1 MMKINICIFL
11 LIISFTAIQA
21 QQKLSSDEAISIAL
35 KNNYDILVAKN
46 SSEAARINNTAGN
59 AGMLPNIAITASD
72 NYSLNNVD
80 QKYSAGTETKT
91 PDAHSNSLNSGAE
104 LNWTLF
110 DGGKMFVTK
119 NKLDQIQTLG
129 EIQFKDQ
136 VLQTVSDVI
145 VAYYNVV
152 RQTQQLVSIEEAIN
166 SIQVMVNILQTSFS
180 AGLSPKTNLLQAQID
195 LNEYR
200 ENAINQQAVIIAS
213 KRSLNQLL
221 SRDPNIVFEVADSIP
236 LGYIPD
242 KNELSQKL
250 YTSNTSV
257 LSFQKQ
263 MEIARLSLKEFKTNL
278 LPKVSVNAGYNFFKS
293 NNNYSTVLMN
303 QTFGPQVGGTISIPL
318 YQSGN
323 ESRQIETAK
332 LQLQSAEY
340 NLENTKLMVNSEL
353 QNTLTNY
360 DNQLQLLEIE
370 KSNMELAKENLS
382 ITMERLRLGQTTS
395 LELHQAQQS
404 YVDSQTRFINFEYNL
419 KVAETKLKQ
428 LLAILQ

>member
-1 MMKINICIFL
+1 MKINICIFL
-11 LIISFTAIQA
+11 SVISFTTIQA

-46 SSEAARINNTAGN
+46 SSEVDRINNTAGN
-59 AGMLPNIAITASD
+59 AGMLPNIAINASD
-72 NYSLNNVD
+72 NYSVNNVI
-80 QKYSAGTETKT
+80 QKYPAGTETKT
-91 PDAHSNSLNSGAE
+91 PEAHSNSLNSGAE

-119 NKLDQIQTLG
+119 NKLGQIQTLG

-136 VLQTVSDVI
+136 VLQTVNDVI

-166 SIQVMVNILQTSFS
+166 STQVMVNILQTSFS

-221 SRDPNIVFEVADSIP
+221 SRDPNIIFEVADSIP
-236 LGYIPD
+236 LGNIPD

-263 MEIARLSLKEFKTNL
+263 MEIARLSLNEFKTIK
-278 LPKVSVNAGYNFFKS
+278 LPRVSFNAGYNFLNS
-293 NNNYSTVLMN
+293 NNNYSTVIMN
-303 QTFGPQVGGTISIPL
+303 QAFGPQIGGTISIPL

-323 ESRQIETAK
+323 ASRQIETAK
-332 LQLQSAEY
+332 LQLLSAEY
-340 NLENTKLMVNSEL
+340 NLENTKLLVNSEL
-353 QNTLTNY
+353 QNTFTNY

-404 YVDSQTRFINFEYNL
+404 YVDSQTRFINFEFNL

>member
-11 LIISFTAIQA
+11 SVISFTVIQA

-46 SSEAARINNTAGN
+46 SSEVDRINNTAGN
-59 AGMLPNIAITASD
+59 AGMLPNIAINASD
-72 NYSLNNVD
+72 NYSVNNVI
-80 QKYSAGTETKT
+80 QKYPAGTETKT
-91 PDAHSNSLNSGAE
+91 PEAHSNSLNSGAE

-119 NKLDQIQTLG
+119 NKLGQIQTLG

-136 VLQTVSDVI
+136 VLQTVNDVI

-166 SIQVMVNILQTSFS
+166 STQVMVNILQTSFS

-221 SRDPNIVFEVADSIP
+221 SRDPNIIFEVADSIP
-236 LGYIPD
+236 LGNIPD

-263 MEIARLSLKEFKTNL
+263 MEIARLSLNEFKTIK
-278 LPKVSVNAGYNFFKS
+278 LPRVSFNAGYNFLNS
-293 NNNYSTVLMN
+293 NNNYSTVIMN
-303 QTFGPQVGGTISIPL
+303 QAFGPQIGGTISIPL

-323 ESRQIETAK
+323 ASRQIETAK
-332 LQLQSAEY
+332 LQLLSAEY
-340 NLENTKLMVNSEL
+340 NLENTKLLVNSEL
-353 QNTLTNY
+353 QNTFTNY

-404 YVDSQTRFINFEYNL
+404 YVDSQTRFINFEFNL

>member
-1 MMKINICIFL
+1 MKINICIFL

>member
-11 LIISFTAIQA
+11 SVISFTTIQA

-46 SSEAARINNTAGN
+46 SSEVDRINNTAGN
-59 AGMLPNIAITASD
+59 AGMLPNIAINASD
-72 NYSLNNVD
+72 NYSVNNVI
-80 QKYSAGTETKT
+80 QKYPSGTETKT
-91 PDAHSNSLNSGAE
+91 PEAHSNSLNSGAE

-119 NKLDQIQTLG
+119 NKLGQIQTLG

-136 VLQTVSDVI
+136 VLQTVNDVI

-166 SIQVMVNILQTSFS
+166 STQVMVNILQTSFS

-221 SRDPNIVFEVADSIP
+221 SRDPNIIFEVADSIP
-236 LGYIPD
+236 LGNIPD

-263 MEIARLSLKEFKTNL
+263 MEIARLSLNEFKTIK
-278 LPKVSVNAGYNFFKS
+278 LPRVSFNAGYNFLNS
-293 NNNYSTVLMN
+293 NNNYSTVIMN
-303 QTFGPQVGGTISIPL
+303 QAFGPQIGGTISIPL

-323 ESRQIETAK
+323 ASRQIETAK
-332 LQLQSAEY
+332 LQLLSAEY
-340 NLENTKLMVNSEL
+340 NLENTKLLVNSEL
-353 QNTLTNY
+353 QNTFTNY

-404 YVDSQTRFINFEYNL
+404 YVDSQTRFINFEFNL

>member
-1 MMKINICIFL
+1 
-11 LIISFTAIQA
+11 
-21 QQKLSSDEAISIAL
+21 
-35 KNNYDILVAKN
+35 
-46 SSEAARINNTAGN
+46 
-59 AGMLPNIAITASD
+59 
-72 NYSLNNVD
+72 
-80 QKYSAGTETKT
+80 
-91 PDAHSNSLNSGAE
+91 
-104 LNWTLF
+104 
-110 DGGKMFVTK
+110 MFVTK
-119 NKLDQIQTLG
+119 NKLGQIQTLG

-136 VLQTVSDVI
+136 VLQTVNDVI

-166 SIQVMVNILQTSFS
+166 STQVMVNILQTSFS

-221 SRDPNIVFEVADSIP
+221 SRDPNIIFEVADSIP
-236 LGYIPD
+236 LGNIPD

-263 MEIARLSLKEFKTNL
+263 MEIARLSLNEFKTIK
-278 LPKVSVNAGYNFFKS
+278 LPRVSFNAGYNFLNS
-293 NNNYSTVLMN
+293 NNNYSTVIMN
-303 QTFGPQVGGTISIPL
+303 QAFGPQIGGTISIPL

-323 ESRQIETAK
+323 ASRQIETAK
-332 LQLQSAEY
+332 LQLLSAEY
-340 NLENTKLMVNSEL
+340 NLENTKLLVNSEL
-353 QNTLTNY
+353 QNTFTNY

-404 YVDSQTRFINFEYNL
+404 YVDSQTRFINFEFNL

>member
-11 LIISFTAIQA
+11 SVISFTTIQA

-46 SSEAARINNTAGN
+46 SSEVDRINNTAGN
-59 AGMLPNIAITASD
+59 AGMLPNIAINASD
-72 NYSLNNVD
+72 NYSVNNVI
-80 QKYSAGTETKT
+80 QKYPAGTETKT
-91 PDAHSNSLNSGAE
+91 PEAHSNSLNSGAE

-119 NKLDQIQTLG
+119 NKLGQIQTLG

-136 VLQTVSDVI
+136 VLQTVNDVI

-166 SIQVMVNILQTSFS
+166 STQVMVNILQTSFS

-221 SRDPNIVFEVADSIP
+221 SRDPNIIFEVADSIP
-236 LGYIPD
+236 LGNIPD

-263 MEIARLSLKEFKTNL
+263 MEIARLSLNEFKTIK
-278 LPKVSVNAGYNFFKS
+278 LPRVSFNAGYNFLNS
-293 NNNYSTVLMN
+293 NNNYSTVIMN
-303 QTFGPQVGGTISIPL
+303 QAFGPQIGGTISIPL

-323 ESRQIETAK
+323 ASRQIETAK
-332 LQLQSAEY
+332 LQLLSAEY
-340 NLENTKLMVNSEL
+340 NLENTKLLVNSEL
-353 QNTLTNY
+353 QNTFTNY

-404 YVDSQTRFINFEYNL
+404 YVDSQTRFINFEFNL